1 MQRRARGPFTAHKSR
16 IGSGQGIRRA
26 RYLSA
31 RLIGSGRARR
41 FLAALEAQ
49 LAEASTAARRAQ
61 YSALASPALAVSL
74 DGFAGGRGGGWRAA
88 HGLVGA
94 RSFAEQELRAVAA
107 QVQAAF

>member
-1 MQRRARGPFTAHKSR
+1 VRAGFWPRWRRSW
-16 IGSGQGIRRA
+16 RR
-26 RYLSA
+26 R
-31 RLIGSGRARR
+31 
-41 FLAALEAQ
+41 
-49 LAEASTAARRAQ
+49 ARRAQ